1 MIKLSPKC
9 NDAKFFMEK
18 VENEIAKNIL
28 DKAFLIHWELG
39 PGLLESVYQKVL
51 LYELKKLGFKVESE
65 VFIPFKW
72 DEIHFENG
80 FRADL
85 IVEGKVIIEIKSV
98 QVIAPVHLKQVMTYL
113 KLTKLKL
120 GLLLNFNEALLK
132 DGIKRIVNGL

>member
-1 MIKLSPKC
+1 
-9 NDAKFFMEK
+9 MEK

-28 DKAFLIHWELG
+28 DKAFLIHRELG
-39 PGLLESVYQKVL
+39 PGLLESVYQKVF

-65 VFIPFKW
+65 VFIPFMW
-72 DEIHFENG
+72 DEIHFDNG

-132 DGIKRIVNGL
+132 DGIKRVVNGL

>member
-1 MIKLSPKC
+1 
-9 NDAKFFMEK
+9 MEK

-28 DKAFLIHWELG
+28 DIAFLIHRELG

-65 VFIPFKW
+65 VFIPFMW
-72 DEIHFENG
+72 DEIHFDNG

-98 QVIAPVHLKQVMTYL
+98 QVIAPVHLKQLMTYL

>member
-1 MIKLSPKC
+1 
-9 NDAKFFMEK
+9 MEK

-28 DKAFLIHWELG
+28 DKAFFIHRELG

-65 VFIPFKW
+65 VFIPFMW
-72 DEIHFENG
+72 DEIHFDNG

-120 GLLLNFNEALLK
+120 GLLLNFNEAFLK

>member
-1 MIKLSPKC
+1 
-9 NDAKFFMEK
+9 MEN

-28 DKAFLIHWELG
+28 DKSFLIHRELG

-51 LYELKKLGFKVESE
+51 CYELEKLGLKVESE
-65 VFIPFKW
+65 VFIPFTW
-72 DEIHFENG
+72 DTLCFENG

-98 QVIAPVHLKQVMTYL
+98 QLIAPVHLKQLLTYL

-132 DGIKRIVNGL
+132 DGIKRVVNNL